1 MKLGKMLKKGLLTV
15 CTCALV
21 MAQTGLCTA
30 FAEKGG
36 NEKEYTYTVTLYAG
50 KEGTFAD
57 GSSEIKIT
65 GKKYGEQVN
74 LGDYIRSVKV
84 KNSEKYYV
92 KGIRE
97 SGKDNNTAKLE
108 KLAFNVECDR
118 EYVVAYGIK
127 GDMVSYT
134 VNYQDESGNALMKS
148 EKFYG
153 VVGDKPVVAFQYIDG
168 YQPQA
173 YNLTK
178 TLSSNEADNVFT
190 FTYKK
195 IASGSNANNGNNGA
209 GNNNG
214 SNNGN
219 GTGTNTGNTG
229 TGANTGNTGNTGT
242 GAANT
247 NNGNNGNT
255 GTANNAGTGNAAN
268 NTAGNNQTNN
278 GQTVESADSE
288 TPKDQVDLDDEK
300 VPLADINANKD
311 KKAKGRPAGVMY
323 ALIGIALAAILGII
337 ILIVTFRKKK
347 HADE

>member
-195 IASGSNANNGNNGA
+195 IASGSNANNGA

-247 NNGNNGNT
+247 NNGNNGST

>member
-57 GSSEIKIT
+57 GSSEVKIT
-65 GKKYGEQVN
+65 GLKT
-74 LGDYIRSVKV
+74 GDVVSFAGQIGGVQLKDSG
-84 KNSEKYYV
+84 KYYV
-92 KGIRE
+92 KGVRE
-97 SGKDNNTAKLE
+97 SGKDNNTVSAP
-108 KLAFNVECDR
+108 AFTVDSDR

-134 VNYQDESGNALMKS
+134 VNYQDESGNALRQS

-178 TLSSNEADNVFT
+178 TLNSNEADNVFT

-195 IASGSNANNGNNGA
+195 IASGSDT
-209 GNNNG
+209 NNG
-214 SNNGN
+214 SNGSNSGNGTGTN
-219 GTGTNTGNTG
+219 TDNSGTGTNTGNTG
-229 TGANTGNTGNTGT
+229 NNGT

-247 NNGNNGNT
+247 NNNGNT
-255 GTANNAGTGNAAN
+255 GAADNAGTGNAAN
-268 NTAGNNQTNN
+268 NTVGNNQTDN
-278 GQTVESADSE
+278 GQTVESADAE
-288 TPKDQVDLDDEK
+288 TPKEQVDLDDEE
-300 VPLADINANKD
+300 VPKAKINAD
-311 KKAKGRPAGVMY
+311 QKAKGRPAGVMY
-323 ALIGIALAAILGII
+323 ALAAIALAAILGII

>member
-57 GSSEIKIT
+57 GSSEMKFT
-65 GKKYGEQVN
+65 GLKT
-74 LGDYIRSVKV
+74 GDVVSFASQIGGVKL
-84 KNSEKYYV
+84 KDSEKYYV
-92 KGIRE
+92 KGVRE
-97 SGKDNNTAKLE
+97 SGKDNNTVSAP
-108 KLAFNVECDR
+108 AFTVDSDR

-247 NNGNNGNT
+247 NNGNNSST

-300 VPLADINANKD
+300 VPLADINADKD

>member
-21 MAQTGLCTA
+21 MAQIGLCTA

-57 GSSEIKIT
+57 GSSEVKIT
-65 GKKYGEQVN
+65 GLKT
-74 LGDYIRSVKV
+74 GDVVSFAGQIGGVQLKDSG
-84 KNSEKYYV
+84 KYYV
-92 KGIRE
+92 KGVRE
-97 SGKDNNTAKLE
+97 SGKDNNTVSAP
-108 KLAFNVECDR
+108 AFTVDSDR

-134 VNYQDESGNALMKS
+134 VNYQDESGNALRQS

-178 TLSSNEADNVFT
+178 TLNSNEADNVFT

-195 IASGSNANNGNNGA
+195 IASGSDT
-209 GNNNG
+209 NNG
-214 SNNGN
+214 SNGSNSGNGTGTN
-219 GTGTNTGNTG
+219 TDNSGTGTNTGNTG
-229 TGANTGNTGNTGT
+229 NNGT

-247 NNGNNGNT
+247 NNNGNT
-255 GTANNAGTGNAAN
+255 GAADNAGTGNAAN
-268 NTAGNNQTNN
+268 NTAGNNQTGN
-278 GQTVESADSE
+278 GQTVESADAE
-288 TPKDQVDLDDEK
+288 TPKEQVDLDDEE
-300 VPLADINANKD
+300 VPKAKINAD
-311 KKAKGRPAGVMY
+311 QKAKGRPAGVMY
-323 ALIGIALAAILGII
+323 ALAGIALAAILGII

>member
-1 MKLGKMLKKGLLTV
+1 M

-57 GSSEIKIT
+57 GSSEVKIT
-65 GKKYGEQVN
+65 GLKT
-74 LGDYIRSVKV
+74 GDVVSFAGQIGGVQLKDSG
-84 KNSEKYYV
+84 KYYV
-92 KGIRE
+92 KGVRE
-97 SGKDNNTAKLE
+97 SGKDNNTVSAP
-108 KLAFNVECDR
+108 AFTVDSDR

-134 VNYQDESGNALMKS
+134 VNYQDESGNALRQS

-178 TLSSNEADNVFT
+178 TLNSNEADNVFT

-195 IASGSNANNGNNGA
+195 IASGSDT
-209 GNNNG
+209 NNG
-214 SNNGN
+214 SNGSNSGNGTGTN
-219 GTGTNTGNTG
+219 TDNSGTGTNTGNTG
-229 TGANTGNTGNTGT
+229 NNGT

-247 NNGNNGNT
+247 NNNGNT
-255 GTANNAGTGNAAN
+255 GAADNAGTGNAAN
-268 NTAGNNQTNN
+268 NTAGNNQTDN
-278 GQTVESADSE
+278 GQTVESADAE
-288 TPKDQVDLDDEK
+288 TPKEQVDLDDEE
-300 VPLADINANKD
+300 VPKAKINAD
-311 KKAKGRPAGVMY
+311 QKAKGRPAGVMY
-323 ALIGIALAAILGII
+323 ALAGIALAAILGII

>member
-21 MAQTGLCTA
+21 MAQTGLITA

-65 GKKYGEQVN
+65 GKKYGEQADIGN
-74 LGDYIRSVKV
+74 YIRGVKV
-84 KNSEKYYV
+84 KDSDKYYV

-108 KLAFNVECDR
+108 KPVFNVDSDR

-134 VNYQDESGNALMKS
+134 VNYQDESGNALRQS

-195 IASGSNANNGNNGA
+195 IASGSNTNNGNNGA

-219 GTGTNTGNTG
+219 GTGTNNNG
-229 TGANTGNTGNTGT
+229 TGANTGNTGNNGT

-247 NNGNNGNT
+247 NNNANNGNT
-255 GTANNAGTGNAAN
+255 GAANNAGTGNTAN

-278 GQTVESADSE
+278 GQTVKSADSE

-300 VPLADINANKD
+300 VPLADINAD
-311 KKAKGRPAGVMY
+311 KKAKGRPAGIMY

-347 HADE
+347 HADK

>member
-36 NEKEYTYTVTLYAG
+36 NEKEYMYTVTLYAG

-57 GSSEIKIT
+57 GSSEVKIT
-65 GKKYGEQVN
+65 GLKT
-74 LGDYIRSVKV
+74 GDVVSFAGQIGGVQLKDSG
-84 KNSEKYYV
+84 KYYV
-92 KGIRE
+92 KGVRE
-97 SGKDNNTAKLE
+97 SGKDNNTVSAP
-108 KLAFNVECDR
+108 AFTVDSDR

-134 VNYQDESGNALMKS
+134 VNYQDESGNALRQS

-178 TLSSNEADNVFT
+178 TLNSNEADNVFT

-195 IASGSNANNGNNGA
+195 IASGSDT
-209 GNNNG
+209 NNG
-214 SNNGN
+214 SNGSNSGNGTGTN
-219 GTGTNTGNTG
+219 TDNSGTGTNTGNTG
-229 TGANTGNTGNTGT
+229 NNGT

-247 NNGNNGNT
+247 NNNGNT
-255 GTANNAGTGNAAN
+255 GAADNAGTGNATN
-268 NTAGNNQTNN
+268 NTAGNNQTDN
-278 GQTVESADSE
+278 GQTVESADAE
-288 TPKDQVDLDDEK
+288 TPKEQVDLDDEE
-300 VPLADINANKD
+300 VPKAKINAD
-311 KKAKGRPAGVMY
+311 QKAKGRPAGVMY
-323 ALIGIALAAILGII
+323 ALAGIALAAILGII

>member
-50 KEGTFAD
+50 KEGTFVD
-57 GSSEIKIT
+57 GSSEVKIT
-65 GKKYGEQVN
+65 GLKT
-74 LGDYIRSVKV
+74 GDVVSFAGQIGGVQLKDSG
-84 KNSEKYYV
+84 KYYV
-92 KGIRE
+92 KGVRE
-97 SGKDNNTAKLE
+97 SGKDNNTVSAP
-108 KLAFNVECDR
+108 AFTVDSDR

-134 VNYQDESGNALMKS
+134 VNYQDESGNALRQS

-178 TLSSNEADNVFT
+178 TLNSNEADNVFT

-195 IASGSNANNGNNGA
+195 IASGSDT
-209 GNNNG
+209 NNG
-214 SNNGN
+214 SNGSNSGNGTGIN
-219 GTGTNTGNTG
+219 TDNSGTGTNTGNTG
-229 TGANTGNTGNTGT
+229 NNGT

-247 NNGNNGNT
+247 NNNGNT
-255 GTANNAGTGNAAN
+255 GAADNAGTGNATN
-268 NTAGNNQTNN
+268 NTAGNNQTDN
-278 GQTVESADSE
+278 GQTVESADAE
-288 TPKDQVDLDDEK
+288 TPKEQVDLDDEE
-300 VPLADINANKD
+300 VPKAKINAD
-311 KKAKGRPAGVMY
+311 QKAKGRPAGVMY
-323 ALIGIALAAILGII
+323 ALAAIALAAILGII

>member
-57 GSSEIKIT
+57 GSSEVKIT
-65 GKKYGEQVN
+65 GLKT
-74 LGDYIRSVKV
+74 GDVVSFAGQIGGVQLKDSG
-84 KNSEKYYV
+84 KYYV
-92 KGIRE
+92 KGVRE
-97 SGKDNNTAKLE
+97 SGKDNNTVSAP
-108 KLAFNVECDR
+108 AFTVDSDR

-134 VNYQDESGNALMKS
+134 VNYQDESGNALRQS

-178 TLSSNEADNVFT
+178 TLNSNEADNVFT

-195 IASGSNANNGNNGA
+195 IASGSDT
-209 GNNNG
+209 NNG
-214 SNNGN
+214 SNGSNSGNGTGTN
-219 GTGTNTGNTG
+219 TDNSGTGTNTGNTG
-229 TGANTGNTGNTGT
+229 NNGT
-242 GAANT
+242 GVANT
-247 NNGNNGNT
+247 NNNGNT
-255 GTANNAGTGNAAN
+255 GAADNTGTGNAAN
-268 NTAGNNQTNN
+268 NTAGNNQTDN
-278 GQTVESADSE
+278 GQTVESADAK
-288 TPKDQVDLDDEK
+288 TPKEQVDLDDEE
-300 VPLADINANKD
+300 VPKAKINAD
-311 KKAKGRPAGVMY
+311 QKAKGRPAGVMY
-323 ALIGIALAAILGII
+323 ALAGIALAAILGII

>member
-65 GKKYGEQVN
+65 GLKTGDVVSFAGQ
-74 LGDYIRSVKV
+74 LGGVQLKDSG
-84 KNSEKYYV
+84 KYYV
-92 KGIRE
+92 KGVRE
-97 SGKDNNTAKLE
+97 SGKDNNTVSAP
-108 KLAFNVECDR
+108 AFTVDSDR

-134 VNYQDESGNALMKS
+134 VNYQDESGNALRQS

-178 TLSSNEADNVFT
+178 TLNSNEADNVFT

-195 IASGSNANNGNNGA
+195 IASGSDT
-209 GNNNG
+209 NNG
-214 SNNGN
+214 SNGSNSGNGTGTN
-219 GTGTNTGNTG
+219 TDNSGTGTNTGNTG
-229 TGANTGNTGNTGT
+229 NNGT

-247 NNGNNGNT
+247 NNNGNT
-255 GTANNAGTGNAAN
+255 GAADNAGTGNAAN
-268 NTAGNNQTNN
+268 NTADNNQTDN
-278 GQTVESADSE
+278 GQTVESADAE
-288 TPKDQVDLDDEK
+288 TPKEQVDLDDEE
-300 VPLADINANKD
+300 VPKAKINAD
-311 KKAKGRPAGVMY
+311 QKAKGRPAGVMY
-323 ALIGIALAAILGII
+323 ALAGIALAAILGII

>member
-57 GSSEIKIT
+57 GSSEVKIT
-65 GKKYGEQVN
+65 GLKT
-74 LGDYIRSVKV
+74 GDVVSFAGQIGGVQLKDSG
-84 KNSEKYYV
+84 KYYV
-92 KGIRE
+92 KGVRE
-97 SGKDNNTAKLE
+97 SGKDNNTVSAP
-108 KLAFNVECDR
+108 AFTVDSDR

-134 VNYQDESGNALMKS
+134 VNYQDESGNALRQS

-178 TLSSNEADNVFT
+178 TLNSNEADNVFT

-195 IASGSNANNGNNGA
+195 IASGSDT
-209 GNNNG
+209 NNG
-214 SNNGN
+214 SNGSNSGN
-219 GTGTNTGNTG
+219 GTGTNTDNSGTG
-229 TGANTGNTGNTGT
+229 TNIGNTGNNGK

-247 NNGNNGNT
+247 NNNGNT
-255 GTANNAGTGNAAN
+255 GAADNAGTGNAAN
-268 NTAGNNQTNN
+268 NTAGNNQTDN
-278 GQTVESADSE
+278 GQTVESADAE
-288 TPKDQVDLDDEK
+288 TPKEQVDLDDEE
-300 VPLADINANKD
+300 VPKAKINAD
-311 KKAKGRPAGVMY
+311 QKAKGRPAGVMY
-323 ALIGIALAAILGII
+323 ALAGIALAAILGII

>member
-57 GSSEIKIT
+57 GSSEVKIT
-65 GKKYGEQVN
+65 GLKT
-74 LGDYIRSVKV
+74 GDVVSFAGQIGGVQLKDSG
-84 KNSEKYYV
+84 KYYV
-92 KGIRE
+92 KGVRE
-97 SGKDNNTAKLE
+97 SGKDNNTVSAP
-108 KLAFNVECDR
+108 AFTVDSDR

-134 VNYQDESGNALMKS
+134 VNYQDESGNALRQS

-178 TLSSNEADNVFT
+178 TLNSNEADNVFT

-195 IASGSNANNGNNGA
+195 IASGSDT
-209 GNNNG
+209 NNG
-214 SNNGN
+214 SNGSNSGNGTGTN
-219 GTGTNTGNTG
+219 TDNSGTGTNTGNTG
-229 TGANTGNTGNTGT
+229 NNGM

-247 NNGNNGNT
+247 NNNGNT
-255 GTANNAGTGNAAN
+255 GAADNAGTGNATN
-268 NTAGNNQTNN
+268 NTAGNNQTDN
-278 GQTVESADSE
+278 GQTVESADAE
-288 TPKDQVDLDDEK
+288 TPKEQVDLDDEE
-300 VPLADINANKD
+300 VPKAKINAEQ
-311 KKAKGRPAGVMY
+311 KAKGRPAGVMY
-323 ALIGIALAAILGII
+323 ALAGIALAAILGII
-337 ILIVTFRKKK
+337 ILIVTYKKKK

>member
-57 GSSEIKIT
+57 GSSEVKIT
-65 GKKYGEQVN
+65 GLKT
-74 LGDYIRSVKV
+74 GDVVSFAGQIGGVQLKDSG
-84 KNSEKYYV
+84 KYYV
-92 KGIRE
+92 KGVRE
-97 SGKDNNTAKLE
+97 SGKDNNTVSAP
-108 KLAFNVECDR
+108 AFTVDNDR

-134 VNYQDESGNALMKS
+134 VNYQDESGNALRQS

-178 TLSSNEADNVFT
+178 TLNSNEADNVFT

-195 IASGSNANNGNNGA
+195 IASGSDT
-209 GNNNG
+209 NNG
-214 SNNGN
+214 SNGSNSGNGTGTN
-219 GTGTNTGNTG
+219 TDNSGTGTNTGNTG
-229 TGANTGNTGNTGT
+229 NNGT

-247 NNGNNGNT
+247 NNNGNT
-255 GTANNAGTGNAAN
+255 GAADNAGTGNATN
-268 NTAGNNQTNN
+268 NTAGNNQTDN
-278 GQTVESADSE
+278 GQTVESADAE
-288 TPKDQVDLDDEK
+288 TPKEQVDLDDEE
-300 VPLADINANKD
+300 VPKAKINAD
-311 KKAKGRPAGVMY
+311 QKAKGRPAGVMY
-323 ALIGIALAAILGII
+323 ALAGIALAAILGII